1 MKLNIDTKINLNN
14 GIKVPILGL
23 GTWRLTGKDAINA
36 VKWAL
41 EAGYRHIDTAA
52 LYNNENQVGIAIK
65 ESDISREDIFITS
78 KVWNRDQGYQSTIK
92 ALDRSLK
99 RLNTTY
105 VDLYLIHWP
114 LKNKRI
120 ETWKALEK
128 IYKEGKARAIGVSN
142 YWIHHLREI
151 LDSFTITPSINQFE
165 LNPFLNRKELINFC
179 KENDISIEAY
189 SPLTHGK
196 KIDYPLL
203 EKIAKKYDKSVA
215 QILIRWGLQHE
226 FIEIPKSS
234 KKNHI
239 VQNSKV
245 FDFELGK
252 EDMYMLDKIDEKYQ
266 YLFDT
271 SKWD

>member
-1 MKLNIDTKINLNN
+1 LKLNIDTKINLNN

-203 EKIAKKYDKSVA
+203 EKIAKK
-215 QILIRWGLQHE
+215 
-226 FIEIPKSS
+226 
-234 KKNHI
+234 
-239 VQNSKV
+239 
-245 FDFELGK
+245 
-252 EDMYMLDKIDEKYQ
+252 
-266 YLFDT
+266 
-271 SKWD
+271 

>member
-1 MKLNIDTKINLNN
+1 M
-14 GIKVPILGL
+14 
-23 GTWRLTGKDAINA
+23 
-36 VKWAL
+36 
-41 EAGYRHIDTAA
+41 
-52 LYNNENQVGIAIK
+52 
-65 ESDISREDIFITS
+65 
-78 KVWNRDQGYQSTIK
+78 
-92 ALDRSLK
+92 
-99 RLNTTY
+99 
-105 VDLYLIHWP
+105 
-114 LKNKRI
+114 
-120 ETWKALEK
+120 
-128 IYKEGKARAIGVSN
+128 
-142 YWIHHLREI
+142 
-151 LDSFTITPSINQFE
+151 
-165 LNPFLNRKELINFC
+165 INFC

>member
-1 MKLNIDTKINLNN
+1 LKLNIDTKINLNN